1 MRKRTQTLISGLDIL
16 FNSLTTFIAFVY
28 INLNLGYDITGYYGL
43 VLSVSAFAETI
54 QMGLYEKPAYL
65 GYKNGLNG
73 KSLNFY
79 HLIIVCIMP
88 LLFIDR
94 FILSGFLIMSLIF
107 CLSYLGI
114 QNIRV
119 FDYVNKNIKTSFTR
133 SLIIF
138 LIVIFALAYLIFQ
151 SLEINLNQ
159 VFAIIALP
167 RALFIF
173 VNRKKLFSIKNDKDA
188 DNLSMLIS
196 STLTM
201 VRSRLP
207 LWALL
212 PFGLG
217 LVGIYESFRNILE
230 IYLTP
235 SRPVFIIMMNNL
247 KTEGPKKLLQF
258 GVVFCFL
265 TVLFVATSF
274 FFLTNTALFDIDEIN
289 NFSTFII
296 MLIIVT
302 CFWLSETTGMVFEFN
317 SYFSFEAIRR
327 FSSILIYGIL
337 SLLLIEYLN
346 FQYFLFLIAFMYFTE
361 ALISFVYRKRLI

>member
-1 MRKRTQTLISGLDIL
+1 L
-16 FNSLTTFIAFVY
+16 FNSLTTFIAFVF
-28 INLNLGYDITGYYGL
+28 IKLNLGFDITGYYGL
-43 VLSVSAFAETI
+43 VLSISAFAETI

-79 HLIIVCIMP
+79 HLIIICFIP
-88 LLFIDR
+88 LLFINR
-94 FILSGFLIMSLIF
+94 FILSGFLTMSLIF

-119 FDYVNKNIKTSFTR
+119 FDYVNKKIKTSFIR

-138 LIVIFALAYLIFQ
+138 LIVIFVLSYLFIQ

-173 VNRKKLFSIKNDKDA
+173 FNRKKLFSIKNNQEG

-217 LVGIYESFRNILE
+217 LVGIYESFRNMLE

-235 SRPVFIIMMNNL
+235 SRPVFLVMMNNL
-247 KTEGPKKLLQF
+247 KIDGQKKILRF
-258 GVVFCFL
+258 GLVFCFL
-265 TVLFVATSF
+265 TVVFVVTSF
-274 FFLTNTALFDIDEIN
+274 FILTNTSLFDIDEIN
-289 NFSTFII
+289 NFSTFLTLL
-296 MLIIVT
+296 LIII
-302 CFWLSETTGMVFEFN
+302 CYWASETTGMIFEFN

-327 FSSILIYGIL
+327 LSSILIYGIL

-361 ALISFVYRKRLI
+361 ALISFVFRKRLV